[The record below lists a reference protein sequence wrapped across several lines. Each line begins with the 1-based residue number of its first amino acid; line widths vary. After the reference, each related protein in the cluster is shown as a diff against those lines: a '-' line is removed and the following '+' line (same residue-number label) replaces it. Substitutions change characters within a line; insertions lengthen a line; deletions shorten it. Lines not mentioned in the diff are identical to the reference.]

1 MNQQRGS
8 APVELALLTPMVI
21 VLLLFVVFVG
31 RIVTTQQDLD
41 AAARDAARAASLR
54 ATPDAAVRDADA
66 AFAAALASHD
76 LSCATP
82 DVAIDTSRF
91 RPGGAVRVTVT
102 CDVSFADISRLG
114 VPGTRRLT
122 AHSTA
127 VIDTYRSDA
136 P

>member
-1 MNQQRGS
+1 VNQQRGS

-54 ATPDAAVRDADA
+54 ATPDAAARDATTSVI
-66 AFAAALASHD
+66 AALASHD

-82 DVAIDTSRF
+82 DVALDTSRF
-91 RPGGAVRVTVT
+91 RPGGAVSVNVT
-102 CDVSFADISRLG
+102 CDVSFADLSHLG
-114 VPGTRRLT
+114 VPGTRRIT
-122 AHSTA
+122 AHSTE